1 MLRSQ
6 NNMKEYAFAANPEKL
21 QRAIAKVGRDEAAVK
36 AEYIKLGGLIVAG
49 YEDEEVVVEAPHPT
63 TQEPEIVEADEPAPI
78 EEPVAE
84 KVSPAKKKVVKK
96 K

>member
-1 MLRSQ
+1 
-6 NNMKEYAFAANPEKL
+6 MKEYPFAANPFKL
-21 QRAIAKVGRDEAAVK
+21 QRAIAAVGRDEAAVK

-63 TQEPEIVEADEPAPI
+63 TQEPEIVEVDEPAV
-78 EEPVAE
+78 EL
-84 KVSPAKKKVVKK
+84 VSPAKKKVAKK